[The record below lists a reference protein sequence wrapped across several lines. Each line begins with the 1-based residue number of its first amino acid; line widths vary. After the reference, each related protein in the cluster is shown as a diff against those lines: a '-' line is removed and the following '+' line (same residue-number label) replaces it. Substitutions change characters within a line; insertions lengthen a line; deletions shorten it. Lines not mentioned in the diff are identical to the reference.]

1 MESLTLKDTKTIE
14 PPRDFNSH
22 DQVSSELLAG
32 YTIVLT
38 GVMELIGREKLET
51 FINTH
56 GGRTTGSVSGKTTH
70 VIHGV
75 KLEDG
80 REVTQGAKY
89 RTALDKG
96 TPILSESQ
104 FEQLVRNLS
113 GN

>member
-1 MESLTLKDTKTIE
+1 MESLSLKETKAIE
-14 PPRDFNSH
+14 PPRDFNTE
-22 DQVSSELLAG
+22 DQISSELLTG
-32 YTIVLT
+32 FTMVLT

-89 RTALDKG
+89 RTAKDKG
-96 TPILSESQ
+96 TPILSES
-104 FEQLVRNLS
+104 
-113 GN
+113 